1 MYEARLVDSIVRKVL
16 CELKKNFELVLSK
29 NLVGIDRHVKEVM
42 EVVDSKKSH
51 ATLFLGIHGMGG
63 IGKTTLAKAI
73 YNKLSNQFEH
83 RSFIADIRESWKRN
97 GGHYLQNKLIYDILK
112 RENEVRDE
120 NEGTNFISSKF
131 EGKKVLLL
139 LDDVDDV
146 VQLKHLA
153 SERDWFSSGSM
164 IIITTRN
171 KRILQEFGVDYA
183 YDHKEMDKDQS
194 LILFSKHAFRR
205 DSPPRE
211 FDYLAHEVVSIT
223 KGLPLSLEVLGSLL
237 CGQKLPFWGDC
248 QYLENTDF
256 LSAFK
261 NLEVL
266 ILNSCSRPQ
275 QVDSSIGGMKA
286 LLRLELRLRDS
297 LTKLPEEIGELKA
310 LEQLL
315 LENTPKLSALPE
327 SIGSLE
333 NLEILNIARSGIEE
347 LPDNI
352 GSGIEELPDGIGR
365 LRNLRELRAG
375 GCQKLGGKLSESI
388 GSLQNLE
395 EQVDSSIG
403 DMKDLVRLELRRCCS
418 LTKLLEE
425 IEELPDG
432 IGRLKKLRELDAFD
446 CKNLKGEMPE
456 SMGSLENLEI
466 LNISRSGIRKLPNDI
481 GRPRRLRHLDAS
493 WCRELGGE
501 LPESMGSLENLE
513 ILDISDAGIKKFP
526 NDIGRLRQLRELRA
540 SHCKNL
546 KVEMPES
553 IGSLENLEILD
564 ISSSGIRK
572 LPKSIGRPRKL
583 RVLDAAVAK
592 TPEGKMPPNAWGLW
606 RI

>member
-1 MYEARLVDSIVRKVL
+1 
-16 CELKKNFELVLSK
+16 
-29 NLVGIDRHVKEVM
+29 M

-73 YNKLSNQFEH
+73 YNKLTNQFKH

-153 SERDWFSSGSM
+153 GERDWFSSGSM

-211 FDYLAHEVVSIT
+211 FDYLAHEVISIT
-223 KGLPLSLEVLGSLL
+223 KGLPLSLEGTGKIEAIDLSEGSSKGFGEIVERDDNIYIGEQFKTLTSL
-237 CGQKLPFWGDC
+237 RFLHMEKGAHLSGD
-248 QYLENTDF
+248 
-256 LSAFK
+256 FK
-261 NLEVL
+261 NSMEELKWLRWPIWPMNFAIEE
-266 ILNSCSRPQ
+266 

-286 LLRLELRLRDS
+286 LLRLELRLCDG

-315 LENTPKLSALPE
+315 LENTPKLSALP
-327 SIGSLE
+327 
-333 NLEILNIARSGIEE
+333 
-347 LPDNI
+347 
-352 GSGIEELPDGIGR
+352 
-365 LRNLRELRAG
+365 
-375 GCQKLGGKLSESI
+375 
-388 GSLQNLE
+388 
-395 EQVDSSIG
+395 
-403 DMKDLVRLELRRCCS
+403 
-418 LTKLLEE
+418 
-425 IEELPDG
+425 
-432 IGRLKKLRELDAFD
+432 
-446 CKNLKGEMPE
+446 
-456 SMGSLENLEI
+456 
-466 LNISRSGIRKLPNDI
+466 
-481 GRPRRLRHLDAS
+481 
-493 WCRELGGE
+493 
-501 LPESMGSLENLE
+501 
-513 ILDISDAGIKKFP
+513 
-526 NDIGRLRQLRELRA
+526 
-540 SHCKNL
+540 
-546 KVEMPES
+546 
-553 IGSLENLEILD
+553 
-564 ISSSGIRK
+564 
-572 LPKSIGRPRKL
+572 
-583 RVLDAAVAK
+583 
-592 TPEGKMPPNAWGLW
+592 
-606 RI
+606 